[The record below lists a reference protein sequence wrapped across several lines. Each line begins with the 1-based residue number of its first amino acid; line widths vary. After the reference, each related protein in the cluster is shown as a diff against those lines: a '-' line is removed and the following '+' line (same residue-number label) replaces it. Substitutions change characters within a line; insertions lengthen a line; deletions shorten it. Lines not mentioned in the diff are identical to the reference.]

1 MTLLSSKGT
10 YGLLAMYE
18 LSKEYQFKKPV
29 KIRDIAERA
38 AIPQNYLEQLLNTLK
53 KDGFVKS
60 VRGAYGGY
68 MLASDPSEIRVIEL
82 LKSLEGGFRITET
95 VTKNSVLELFFKDA
109 EKRLEEIFDISLDD
123 FRLYEQKLSKQL
135 CYTI

>member
-29 KIRDIAERA
+29 KIKDVAQRAE
-38 AIPQNYLEQLLNTLK
+38 IPQNYLEQLLNTLK

-68 MLASDPSEIRVIEL
+68 MLAADPSEIRVIDI
-82 LKSLEGGFRITET
+82 LKSLEGEIRVTET
-95 VTKNSVLELFFKDA
+95 ATQNSVLELFFKDA
-109 EKRLEEIFDISLDD
+109 EERLEKIFDISLDD
-123 FRLYEQKLSKQL
+123 FGLYEQKLSNQI

>member
-95 VTKNSVLELFFKDA
+95 VTRNSVLELFFKDA

>member
-18 LSKEYQFKKPV
+18 LAKEFQFKKPI
-29 KIRDIAERA
+29 KIKEIAERA

-68 MLASDPSEIRVIEL
+68 MLATDPSDIRVLEIL
-82 LKSLEGGFRITET
+82 RTLEGEMKISET
-95 VTKNSVLELFFKDA
+95 STQNRVLELFFKEA
-109 EKRLEEIFDISLDD
+109 GEKVEAIFDISLDD
-123 FRLYEQKLSKQL
+123 FRLYEQKLSNQL
-135 CYTI
+135 CYSI

>member
-18 LSKEYQFKKPV
+18 LSKEYQFNKPV

-38 AIPQNYLEQLLNTLK
+38 GIPQNYLEQLLNGLK

-60 VRGAYGGY
+60 TRGAYGGY
-68 MLASDPSEIRVIEL
+68 MLAADPADIRVLDL
-82 LKSLEGGFRITET
+82 LKSLEGELKITET
-95 VTKNSVLELFFKDA
+95 ATQNSVLELFFEDA
-109 EKRLEEIFDISLDD
+109 EERLEKIFDISLDD
-123 FRLYEQKLSKQL
+123 FGLYEQKLSKQL

>member
-68 MLASDPSEIRVIEL
+68 MLASDPSEIRVIDL

>member
-1 MTLLSSKGT
+1 MTLFSSRGT

-18 LSKEYQFKKPV
+18 LSREYQFAKPV
-29 KIRDIAERA
+29 KIKDIAERA
-38 AIPQNYLEQLLNTLK
+38 GIPQNYLEQLLNTLK

-68 MLASDPSEIRVIEL
+68 MLATDPSNIRVLDL
-82 LKSLEGGFRITET
+82 LESLEGEMKVTET
-95 VTKNSVLELFFKDA
+95 ATDNGVLELFFKDT
-109 EKRLEEIFDISLDD
+109 EKRIKEIFDISLND
-123 FRLYEQKLSKQL
+123 FRLYEQKISNQL

>member
-68 MLASDPSEIRVIEL
+68 MLASDPSEIRVLEL

-95 VTKNSVLELFFKDA
+95 VTRNSVLELFFKDA
-109 EKRLEEIFDISLDD
+109 EKKLEEIFDISLDD

>member
-18 LSKEYQFKKPV
+18 LSKEYHFKKPV

-60 VRGAYGGY
+60 IRGAYGGY
-68 MLASDPSEIRVIEL
+68 MLASDPSDIRVIEL
-82 LKSLEGGFRITET
+82 LKSLEGDIQITET
-95 VTKNSVLELFFKDA
+95 ATQNSVLELFFKDA
-109 EKRLEEIFDISLDD
+109 GERLEEIFDISLDD

>member
-18 LSKEYQFKKPV
+18 LSKEYRFDKPV
-29 KIRDIAERA
+29 KIKDIAERA
-38 AIPQNYLEQLLNTLK
+38 SIPQNYLEQLLNTLK

-68 MLASDPSEIRVIEL
+68 LLATDPSNIRVLDIF
-82 LKSLEGGFRITET
+82 KSLEGEIKVTET
-95 VTKNSVLELFFKDA
+95 PTQNSVLDIFFKDA
-109 EKRLEEIFDISLDD
+109 EERLEKIFDISLDD
-123 FRLYEQKLSKQL
+123 FTLYEQKLSNQI
-135 CYTI
+135 CYSI

>member
-18 LSKEYQFKKPV
+18 LSKEYRFDKPV
-29 KIRDIAERA
+29 KIKDIAERA
-38 AIPQNYLEQLLNTLK
+38 SIPQNYLEQLLNTLK

-68 MLASDPSEIRVIEL
+68 LLATDPSNIRVLDI
-82 LKSLEGGFRITET
+82 LKSLEGEIKVTET
-95 VTKNSVLELFFKDA
+95 TTQNSVLDLFFKDA
-109 EKRLEEIFDISLDD
+109 EERLEKFFDISLDD
-123 FRLYEQKLSKQL
+123 FTLYEQKLSNQI
-135 CYTI
+135 CYSI

>member
-18 LSKEYQFKKPV
+18 LSKEYRFNKPV
-29 KIRDIAERA
+29 KIKDIAERA

-68 MLASDPSEIRVIEL
+68 LLATKPSNIRVLDI
-82 LKSLEGGFRITET
+82 LKSLEGEIQVTET
-95 VTKNSVLELFFKDA
+95 TTQNAVLELFFKDT
-109 EKRLEEIFDISLDD
+109 EKRLEKIFDISLDD
-123 FRLYEQKLSKQL
+123 FALYEQKLSNQI
-135 CYTI
+135 CYSI

>member
-18 LSKEYQFKKPV
+18 LSKEYQYKKPV
-29 KIRDIAERA
+29 KIKDVAQRA
-38 AIPQNYLEQLLNTLK
+38 DIPQNYLEQLLNTLK

-68 MLASDPSEIRVIEL
+68 MLASDPSDIRVIDI
-82 LKSLEGGFRITET
+82 LKSLEGDIRVSET
-95 VTKNSVLELFFKDA
+95 KTKNSVLELFFKDS
-109 EKRLEEIFDISLDD
+109 EERLEKIFDISLAD
-123 FRLYEQKLSKQL
+123 FELYEQKLSNQL

>member
-18 LSKEYQFKKPV
+18 LSKEYQFSKPV
-29 KIRDIAERA
+29 KIKEVAERA

-53 KDGFVKS
+53 KDGYVKS

-68 MLASDPSEIRVIEL
+68 MLATDPSNIRVLDI
-82 LKSLEGGFRITET
+82 LKSLEGEIRVTET
-95 VTKNSVLELFFKDA
+95 ATANSVLELFFKDA
-109 EKRLEEIFDISLDD
+109 GERLEKIFDISLED
-123 FRLYEQKLSKQL
+123 FGLYEQKLSNQL

>member
-60 VRGAYGGY
+60 IRGAYGGY

-95 VTKNSVLELFFKDA
+95 VTRNSVLELFFKDA
-109 EKRLEEIFDISLDD
+109 EKRLEEIFDILLDD

>member
-60 VRGAYGGY
+60 IRGAYGGY
-68 MLASDPSEIRVIEL
+68 MLASDPSDIRVIDL
-82 LKSLEGGFRITET
+82 LKSDAAAKLERM
-95 VTKNSVLELFFKDA
+95 
-109 EKRLEEIFDISLDD
+109 FDISLDD
-123 FRLYEQKLSKQL
+123 FKLYEQKLSKQI

>member
-18 LSKEYQFKKPV
+18 LAKEYQFDKPV
-29 KIRDIAERA
+29 KIKEIAERA

-68 MLASDPSEIRVIEL
+68 MLSTDPSDIRVLDI
-82 LKSLEGGFRITET
+82 LKTLEGELKISET
-95 VTKNSVLELFFKDA
+95 ATQNPVLDLFFR
-109 EKRLEEIFDISLDD
+109 EVGERMEEMFDISLGD
-123 FRLYEQKLSKQL
+123 FRLYEQKLSNQL
-135 CYTI
+135 CYSI

>member
-60 VRGAYGGY
+60 IRGAYGGY

-95 VTKNSVLELFFKDA
+95 VTRNSVLELFFKDA